1 MQTFSDINYIIA
13 AVKNI
18 QWVYVKRDFCSWK
31 LALSIGG
38 IVLPIFRWYSA
49 SYMHLYKFLPQTMQT
64 FSDINYIIAAVKN
77 IQWVYVKRDFCSWK
91 LALSIGGIVLP
102 ICIYTSFYHKLC
114 RHSLTSTTSLLLWKI
129 FSEYMWKEIFVA
141 ENLQSIYW
149 WYSAS
154 YMYLYKFLPQTMQTF
169 SDINYIIAAVKNIQW
184 VYVKRDFCSWKLA
197 LSIGGIVLPICI
209 YTSFYHKLCRHSLTS
224 TTSLL
229 LWKIFSEYMWKE
241 IFVAENLLYLLV
253 V

>member
-1 MQTFSDINYIIA
+1 
-13 AVKNI
+13 
-18 QWVYVKRDFCSWK
+18 
-31 LALSIGG
+31 
-38 IVLPIFRWYSA
+38 
-49 SYMHLYKFLPQTMQT
+49 
-64 FSDINYIIAAVKN
+64 
-77 IQWVYVKRDFCSWK
+77 
-91 LALSIGGIVLP
+91 
-102 ICIYTSFYHKLC
+102 
-114 RHSLTSTTSLLLWKI
+114 
-129 FSEYMWKEIFVA
+129 
-141 ENLQSIYW
+141 
-149 WYSAS
+149 
-154 YMYLYKFLPQTMQTF
+154 MYLYKFLPQTMQTF

-253 V
+253 VYIVLPICIYTSFYHKLCRHSLTSTTSLLLWKIFSEYMWKEIFVAENLLYLLVV